1 MSRFIDISV
10 STLCVLS
17 MLMLSAC
24 QQSDSPRKAPPN
36 ADKAVTGT
44 WFEGEWSNQKKGE
57 SGSLP
62 IFQISANTLIVDGCA
77 LPIQSVVSKN
87 ELKAYLVIKE
97 RRECVGNNQR
107 LLTDIALERKGNC
120 EISAEFFASA
130 EDIKQGSPEA
140 SATYTKSNCA
150 QSVVK

>member
-1 MSRFIDISV
+1 MSSFIDISV

-24 QQSDSPRKAPPN
+24 GQSENPRKTPPS
-36 ADKAVTGT
+36 ADKTVAGT
-44 WFEGEWSNQKKGE
+44 WFEGEWSNKRLE
-57 SGSLP
+57 SAYLSS
-62 IFQISANTLIVDGCA
+62 FQVSADTLILDGCA
-77 LPIQSVVSKN
+77 LPIQRLVSKN
-87 ELKAYLVIKE
+87 ELKDYLVIKE

-107 LLTDIALERKGNC
+107 ALTDIALERKGTC

-130 EDIKQGSPEA
+130 DDVKQGSAEV
-140 SATYTKSNCA
+140 SATYTKSNCT